1 MKIPITT
8 VTLDSLTFEPKHN
21 KEYIVGCDIEKQ
33 TITITFGNG
42 TGESETSFEDFN
54 KLYRKHFAL
63 GHLTNE
69 QLWDVF
75 DPKNKPK

>member
-33 TITITFGNG
+33 TITMTHGNG
-42 TGESETSFEDFN
+42 EHEKETSFEDFN
-54 KLYRKHFAL
+54 KSYRKIFAL

-75 DPKNKPK
+75 DPKNKPQ